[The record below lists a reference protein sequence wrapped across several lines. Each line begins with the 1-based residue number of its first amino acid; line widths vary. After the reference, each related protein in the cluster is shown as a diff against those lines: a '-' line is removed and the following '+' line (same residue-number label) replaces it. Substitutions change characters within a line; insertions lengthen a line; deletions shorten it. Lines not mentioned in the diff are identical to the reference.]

1 MKFYNRIDEL
11 KSLAK
16 IHDKSKEKS
25 QMTMIVGRRRIGKTE
40 LIKKAYKDT
49 KFIYLFVSKKNEAL
63 LCSEFIEIINQ
74 ELGIKTYGEI
84 TKFNKLF
91 EYIMELSKNQN
102 FTLAIDEFQ
111 DFFFI
116 NPSIYSDMQNI
127 WDSNKNNDTKLNLI
141 LCGSIYSLMNKIFEN
156 YKEPLF
162 GRINNKI
169 VLKTFNIDT
178 LKEIITEHYPKY
190 EKIDLL
196 AFYIFTGGVAKYVEI
211 FVDNNAFTFEKMLDI
226 IFEDNSTFIEEGKN
240 ILIEEFG
247 KEYSTYFSI
256 LSLISSSKTAR
267 TEIESILEKNIG
279 GYLDR
284 LEKEYGIIRKVKPIF
299 SKEGSRTQKY
309 LIEDNFLNFWFRFIY
324 KYRSAIEIE
333 NYESVKDIVKR
344 DFKTY
349 SGRFLEKYFIQKLT
363 LSKKYTT
370 IGSYWSKK
378 SDHEIDIVA
387 VNEIKKTALIIEVK
401 LNDKKIDLV
410 SLEKRS
416 SKFLQQ
422 QLKNYNIKFKKFS
435 LKDI

>member
-1 MKFYNRIDEL
+1 
-11 KSLAK
+11 
-16 IHDKSKEKS
+16 
-25 QMTMIVGRRRIGKTE
+25 
-40 LIKKAYKDT
+40 
-49 KFIYLFVSKKNEAL
+49 
-63 LCSEFIEIINQ
+63 
-74 ELGIKTYGEI
+74 
-84 TKFNKLF
+84 
-91 EYIMELSKNQN
+91 
-102 FTLAIDEFQ
+102 
-111 DFFFI
+111 
-116 NPSIYSDMQNI
+116 
-127 WDSNKNNDTKLNLI
+127 
-141 LCGSIYSLMNKIFEN
+141 MNKIFEN

-162 GRINNKI
+162 GRITNKI
-169 VLKTFNIDT
+169 ILKTFNIDT
-178 LKEIITEHYPKY
+178 LKEIITEYYPKY

-211 FVDNNAFTFEKMLDI
+211 FVDNNAFTFEEMLDI
-226 IFEDNSTFIEEGKN
+226 IFEDYSVFIEEGKN

-284 LEKEYGIIRKVKPIF
+284 LEKEYGIIRRVKPIF

-333 NYESVKDIVKR
+333 NYESVKEIVKR

-370 IGSYWSKK
+370 IGSYWNKK
-378 SDHEIDIVA
+378 SDYEIDIIA
-387 VNEIKKTALIIEVK
+387 VNEIKKTAIISEVK
-401 LNDKKIDLV
+401 LNEKKIDLV

-416 SKFLQQ
+416 SKFLKQ
-422 QLKNYNIKFKKFS
+422 QLKNYDIKFKKYS